1 MKLWPVAHFFHSL
14 LESGNIQNIAECHF
28 LYFIKEMTCCNV
40 LYVPPIPKV
49 SEKKWATGQSFI
61 WKEIRSYR
69 ISTLKGLIK
78 DDFKV
83 PLILTLH
90 FQCCLFLIY
99 LAHRHF
105 QHDPIHCNWFAVF
118 GNDPPSSVHNRTYT
132 LVYCSQLFQQSGIF
146 SAGQNWLCLNNKKK
160 NSITAKLYVDT

>member
-1 MKLWPVAHFFHSL
+1 MDY
-14 LESGNIQNIAECHF
+14 G
-28 LYFIKEMTCCNV
+28 LYFYAWN
-40 LYVPPIPKV
+40 
-49 SEKKWATGQSFI
+49 SE
-61 WKEIRSYR
+61 
-69 ISTLKGLIK
+69 LKGLNK
-78 DDFKV
+78 HDFMI
-83 PLILTLH
+83 PIILTLH

-118 GNDPPSSVHNRTYT
+118 GNDPPSSDHNPDHT

-160 NSITAKLYVDT
+160 QYYSKIVCWNLNLTWIKIRFIHSIFLHFHYKLNIRKKKSGKI